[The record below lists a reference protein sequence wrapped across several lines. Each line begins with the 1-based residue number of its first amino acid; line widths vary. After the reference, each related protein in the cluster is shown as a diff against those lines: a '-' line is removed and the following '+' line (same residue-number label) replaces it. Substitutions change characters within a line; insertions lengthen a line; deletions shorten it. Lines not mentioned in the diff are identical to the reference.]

1 MTKITSIEVTD
12 DKITFYVPSNELP
25 NTDYVNQ
32 QLRQVLDTKCEG
44 SFIDFILYVRKNRVL
59 PISFTYE
66 DYCDLAEHVKEH
78 FRYNL
83 RQARIIIRWIE
94 SNVVERDDGCD
105 YDCAWSTTFLEIL
118 EGACERDA
126 R

>member
-1 MTKITSIEVTD
+1 MTKITRIEITD

-32 QLRQVLDTKCEG
+32 QLRQMLGTNYG
-44 SFIDFILYVRKNRVL
+44 SSAVDFILYVRKNRVL

-66 DYCDLAEHVKEH
+66 DYCALAEHIKEY
-78 FRYNL
+78 FTYNL
-83 RQARIIIRWIE
+83 RQARIIIRWLE
-94 SNVVERDDGCD
+94 NNVVKEIPSTG
-105 YDCAWSTTFLEIL
+105 WSTTFLEIL
-118 EGACERDA
+118 EGACERDD

>member
-25 NTDYVNQ
+25 DTYYVNQ
-32 QLRQVLDTKCEG
+32 QLRQVLDTKYEG
-44 SFIDFILYVRKNRVL
+44 NFIDFILYVRKNRVL

-66 DYCDLAEHVKEH
+66 DYCALAEHIKEY
-78 FRYNL
+78 FTYNL

-94 SNVVERDDGCD
+94 NNVIERDDGCAYD
-105 YDCAWSTTFLEIL
+105 YAWSTTFLEIL

-126 R
+126 F

>member
-12 DKITFYVPSNELP
+12 DKITFYVPSNGLP

-32 QLRQVLDTKCEG
+32 QLRQVLDTKYEG
-44 SFIDFILYVRKNRVL
+44 SVVDFILYVRKNRIL

-66 DYCDLAEHVKEH
+66 GYCDLAEHIKEH

-105 YDCAWSTTFLEIL
+105 YNDAWGTTFLEIL
-118 EGACERDA
+118 EGACERDD

>member
-1 MTKITSIEVTD
+1 MTKITSIEITD

-32 QLRQVLDTKCEG
+32 QLQQVLDTKCEG
-44 SFIDFILYVRKNRVL
+44 RFIDFILYVRKNRVL

-66 DYCDLAEHVKEH
+66 DYCDLAEHVKEY
-78 FRYNL
+78 FTYNL
-83 RQARIIIRWIE
+83 RQARIIISWIE
-94 SNVVERDDGCD
+94 NNVVERDDGCD
-105 YDCAWSTTFLEIL
+105 YDCAWGTTFLEIL
-118 EGACERDA
+118 EGAYERDA

>member
-32 QLRQVLDTKCEG
+32 QLRETLFTKYGG
-44 SFIDFILYVRKNRVL
+44 SIVDFILYVRKNRVL

-66 DYCDLAEHVKEH
+66 DYCDLAEHLKEH
-78 FRYNL
+78 FTYNL

-94 SNVVERDDGCD
+94 DNVVERDNGCD
-105 YDCAWSTTFLEIL
+105 YDYAWGTTFLEIL
-118 EGACERDA
+118 EGASCRN
-126 R
+126 

>member
-1 MTKITSIEVTD
+1 MTKITSIEITD

-32 QLRQVLDTKCEG
+32 QLRQVLDTKYEG

-66 DYCDLAEHVKEH
+66 DYCALAEHIKEY
-78 FRYNL
+78 FTYNL
-83 RQARIIIRWIE
+83 RQARTIIRWLEDNIVKE
-94 SNVVERDDGCD
+94 IPSTG
-105 YDCAWSTTFLEIL
+105 WSTTFLEIL

>member
-1 MTKITSIEVTD
+1 MTKITSIEITD

-25 NTDYVNQ
+25 DTGYVNQ
-32 QLRQVLDTKCEG
+32 QLREILFTKYGGC
-44 SFIDFILYVRKNRVL
+44 FIDFILYVRKNRVL

-66 DYCDLAEHVKEH
+66 DYCALAEHLKEY
-78 FRYNL
+78 FTYNL

-94 SNVVERDDGCD
+94 DNVVERDDGCD
-105 YDCAWSTTFLEIL
+105 YDCAWGTTFLEIL
-118 EGACERDA
+118 EGACERDD